1 MQKPRRGSHRC
12 PTSVARFLGVLAMAL
27 VAGSTLPRLVHAQ
40 APSPSTTFE
49 VASVKANTSVDRR
62 VTMQTQPGGR
72 YTATNVTVRDVV
84 REAYR
89 LLPFQLAGEPDWMSR
104 DRFDIVAKGNGDV
117 DAPFGTDPQA
127 GPSPLQLMLRALLA
141 DRFKFVAHED
151 TREFPIYALTVA
163 KADGRL
169 GAGLRPST
177 TDCASAGRGGTAP
190 APSPAPDCGLFIGP
204 AKITGRSVAL
214 SQLASGLSGI
224 AQRTVVDRIGLSGR
238 FDFDL
243 TYTPDL
249 ISPEGA
255 KTAAAGLA
263 DANGPSLFT
272 AIQEQ
277 LGLKLESTRGP
288 VKILVIDRVEHPTVD

>member
-1 MQKPRRGSHRC
+1 MRKPRRGSHRF
-12 PTSVARFLGVLAMAL
+12 PNSVVGVIGVLAMTL
-27 VAGSTLPRLVHAQ
+27 WPTLPSPVRAQ
-40 APSPSTTFE
+40 TSASPVFE
-49 VASVKANTSVDRR
+49 VASVKANTSDDRR

-89 LLPFQLAGEPDWMSR
+89 LLPFQLTGEPDWMSR
-104 DRFDIVAKGNGDV
+104 DRFDIVAKADGDV
-117 DAPFGTDPQA
+117 EVPFATDPLA
-127 GPSPLQLMLRALLA
+127 GPSPLQMMLRALLA

-151 TREFPIYALTVA
+151 TRDLPIYALTIA

-169 GAGLRPST
+169 GSGLRPST
-177 TDCASAGRGGTAP
+177 TECATGGRAGTAT
-190 APSPAPDCGLFIGP
+190 APPQAPDCGLFIGP
-204 AKITGRSVAL
+204 AKVTGRRIAL
-214 SQLASGLSGI
+214 SQLAGGLAGI
-224 AQRTVVDRIGLSGR
+224 AQRTVIDRTGLSGR

-243 TYTPDL
+243 TYTPDQ

-255 KTAAAGLA
+255 KVVAAGLA

-277 LGLKLESTRGP
+277 LGLKLEAARGP
-288 VKILVIDRVEHPTVD
+288 VKILVVDRVEHPTVD